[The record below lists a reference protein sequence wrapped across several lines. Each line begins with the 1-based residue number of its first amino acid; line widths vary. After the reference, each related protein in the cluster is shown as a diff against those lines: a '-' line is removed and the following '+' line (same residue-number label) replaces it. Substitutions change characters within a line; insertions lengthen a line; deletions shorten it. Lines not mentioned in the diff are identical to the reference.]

1 MNITHL
7 RYAAEVG
14 RTGSI
19 SQAAENL
26 GVGQP
31 NLSKA
36 LKELEAKL
44 GVALFTRTSR
54 GAVPTPQGQAL
65 LQQANA
71 LLSQLDELESLFA
84 SPQEHPT
91 LTVAATPSPLLAPAL
106 AETAV
111 RLGIEAGIAMTAAD
125 KDEVLR
131 AVAEGADGGLVR
143 CTVQEAA
150 AITARAQGLGLT
162 VQIWRQAAPVVIF
175 SRSHPLA
182 QSHPL
187 VYPELTVY
195 PRLSDGDRLPT
206 LPDGKLKHASAAPD
220 RLPVCRIDDAAVRL
234 MMLGRRTQTYCFDE
248 PLPPLLL
255 SPHDLCARK
264 AVGIVGDR
272 VTLWVA
278 REAQT
283 ALADAL
289 YAVLDD
295 LWRQADAA
303 VTS

>member
-19 SQAAENL
+19 SQAADNL

-44 GVALFTRTSR
+44 GVALFIRTSR

-71 LLSQLDELESLFA
+71 LLTQLDELESLFV
-84 SPQEHPT
+84 SPNEHPV

-106 AETAV
+106 TETAV
-111 RLGIEAGIAMTAAD
+111 RLGVEAGFSVTVAQ

-143 CTVQEAA
+143 CTAQEAGVL
-150 AITARAQGLGLT
+150 TAQAESMGLT
-162 VQIWRQAAPVVIF
+162 AAFWRQAAPVVIF

-220 RLPVCRIDDAAVRL
+220 RLPVCHIPDAAVRL
-234 MMLGRRTQTYCFDE
+234 MMLGRRTQTYSFDE
-248 PLPPLLL
+248 PLPPSLL
-255 SPHDLCARK
+255 SPHSLCARRV
-264 AVGIVGDR
+264 VGVVGDR

-278 REAQT
+278 REAQSP
-283 ALADAL
+283 LADAL
-289 YAVLDD
+289 HAVLND
-295 LWRQADAA
+295 LWQQADAA
-303 VTS
+303 ATS

>member
-19 SQAAENL
+19 SQAADNL

-44 GVALFTRTSR
+44 GVALFIRTSR

-71 LLSQLDELESLFA
+71 LLTQLDELESLFA
-84 SPQEHPT
+84 PTQAHPT
-91 LTVAATPSPLLAPAL
+91 LSIAATPSPLLAPAL

-111 RLGIEAGIAMTAAD
+111 HLGAEGGFSLTVAD

-131 AVAEGADGGLVR
+131 AAAETADGGLIR
-143 CTVQEAA
+143 CTAA
-150 AITARAQGLGLT
+150 EVAAVTAKAEGLGLSAT
-162 VQIWRQAAPVVIF
+162 VWRQAPPVVIF
-175 SRSHPLA
+175 ARSHPLA

-187 VYPELTVY
+187 VFPELTVY

-206 LPDGKLKHASAAPD
+206 LPEGKLKHASAAPD
-220 RLPVCRIDDAAVRL
+220 RLPVCHVTDEAVRL
-234 MMLGRRTQTYCFDE
+234 AMLGRRTQAYCFEE
-248 PLPPLLL
+248 PLPPSLL
-255 SPHDLCARK
+255 SPHDLCARR

-272 VTLWVA
+272 VTLWVTRDPDSPLSA
-278 REAQT
+278 
-283 ALADAL
+283 ALH
-289 YAVLDD
+289 AVLDD